1 MGETNTQ
8 IFEHFFYVLPKIN
21 EMTCSDV
28 GVSVTDLEKYLLYQP
43 GKSLNLNVNVG
54 DPVKEGSSVYKAMT
68 ERRSVMV
75 KADKSLFGKPYI
87 AVAIPVFNADGEVI
101 GAASIQ
107 EAVDRQETLKNIAG
121 RLMDSITILASTSQ
135 EISAQAQEITSMSK
149 VAAEV
154 TAKSLQRAEET
165 DRILDF
171 TKTVAKQTN
180 LLGLNAAIEAA
191 RVGESGRGFGVVA
204 NEIRKL
210 ATDSTSSIKQIEA
223 VIQGVKENA
232 SYTYEQIEQLGKAIE
247 QVSEAITQVAE
258 AIQEVTS
265 MAHHL
270 DVMAD
275 ELVGGDVAK

>member
-1 MGETNTQ
+1 MRETNAQ
-8 IFEHFFYVLPKIN
+8 IFAHFFYVLPKIN

-43 GKSLNLNVNVG
+43 GKGLDLKVKVG
-54 DPVKEGSSVYKAMT
+54 DPVKVGSSVHKAMT
-68 ERRSVMV
+68 ERRSVIV
-75 KADKSLFGKPYI
+75 KVDKSLFGKPCI
-87 AVAIPVFNADGEVI
+87 AVAIPVFNGDGEVI

-107 EAVDRQETLKNIAG
+107 ETVDRQETLKNIAG

-135 EISAQAQEITSMSK
+135 EISAQAEEIASMSK

-154 TAKSLQRAEET
+154 TAQSLQGAGET
-165 DRILDF
+165 DRILEL
-171 TKTVAKQTN
+171 TKKVAKQTN

-191 RVGESGRGFGVVA
+191 RVGESGLGFSVVA

-210 ATDSTSSIKQIEA
+210 ATESTSSIKQIEA
-223 VIQGVKENA
+223 VIQGVQGNA
-232 SYTYEQIEQLGKAIE
+232 SYAYEQIEQLRQAIE

-258 AIQEVTS
+258 AIQEVS
-265 MAHHL
+265 AMAQHL

-275 ELVGGDVAK
+275 ELAGGDAAK